1 MDKLSSRTLK
11 CHISLMIYRKTHHV
25 SWIIRWKWPLISN
38 LRSSEN
44 APTYTFA
51 SNEGLIKAI
60 VNFCPDGS
68 DTVSLVF
75 LMIYAQYSKGI
86 NFDWLN
92 GCKCW
97 TLARKTFVWTRVTGD
112 LRNGGPVEMPPIAK
126 PIKIK
131 VQMIA
136 SVFAFNV

>member
-1 MDKLSSRTLK
+1 
-11 CHISLMIYRKTHHV
+11 MIYRKTHHV
-25 SWIIRWKWPLISN
+25 SWIIRWKWPLIPN

-51 SNEGLIKAI
+51 SNEGVIKAI
-60 VNFCPDGS
+60 VNFCPDDS
-68 DTVSLVF
+68 DTVFLVF

-92 GCKCW
+92 GCKFW
-97 TLARKTFVWTRVTGD
+97 TLASKNVCVDESNTR
-112 LRNGGPVEMPPIAK
+112 LEKWKPVAMPPIAK

-136 SVFAFNV
+136 SVLAFNV